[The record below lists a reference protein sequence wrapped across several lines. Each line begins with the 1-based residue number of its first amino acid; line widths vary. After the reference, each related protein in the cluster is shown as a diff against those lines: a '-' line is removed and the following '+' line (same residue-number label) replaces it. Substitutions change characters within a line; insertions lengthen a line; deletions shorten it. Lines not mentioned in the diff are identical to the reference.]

1 MPTGVEREAD
11 AVETVGGEVGH
22 QSSGVRSHHTERRVE
37 RGHVLQDHLLGRWR
51 LNQASDLICWME
63 GDMSMYLFS
72 ASLAMLQSFS
82 YPPHLF
88 CIPVMTI
95 CPTGTS
101 ISLLHIRWR
110 NLTTSSP
117 ADQRSILAKLE

>member
-37 RGHVLQDHLLGRWR
+37 RGHVLQDHLLGRCR
-51 LNQASDLICWME
+51 LSQASDLICWME

-82 YPPHLF
+82 SLQFGHMHTLYSRIAPFTELF
-88 CIPVMTI
+88 FFFFFF
-95 CPTGTS
+95 
-101 ISLLHIRWR
+101 
-110 NLTTSSP
+110 
-117 ADQRSILAKLE
+117 